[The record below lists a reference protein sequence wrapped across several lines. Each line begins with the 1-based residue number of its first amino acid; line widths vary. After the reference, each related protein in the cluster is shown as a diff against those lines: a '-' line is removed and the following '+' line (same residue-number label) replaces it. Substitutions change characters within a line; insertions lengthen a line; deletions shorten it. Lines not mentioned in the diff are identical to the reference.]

1 MIDRNSRYANT
12 PQTELK
18 RPDGTTVRH
27 IIPPILPHPEDH
39 AAAQTHRVT
48 DSDRPDTLAARAYGQ
63 ATAWWMLA
71 NANTA
76 AHPDQL
82 TETPGDELV
91 IPSPEALAGR

>member
-12 PQTELK
+12 PQASLIDAQGREVPHL
-18 RPDGTTVRH
+18 V
-27 IIPPILPHPEDH
+27 PPILPHPADH
-39 AAAQTHRVT
+39 VAAQTHYIT
-48 DSDRPDTLAARAYGQ
+48 DSDRPDTIAARAYGQ

-82 TETPGDELV
+82 CDTVGAPRV
-91 IPSPEALAGR
+91 IPSPDGTGS